1 MGLIEALEAILGSVF
16 VLGSLPFVMHRVER
30 TLDQPVSSP
39 RHGRRRMKCGHTA
52 AANRIWTPATR

>member
-30 TLDQPVSSP
+30 TLDQPVSSL
-39 RHGRRRMKCGHTA
+39 RHGRRRVK
-52 AANRIWTPATR
+52 

>member
-1 MGLIEALEAILGSVF
+1 VGLIEALEAILGSVF

-39 RHGRRRMKCGHTA
+39 HHGRRRM
-52 AANRIWTPATR
+52 